1 MLKIDGFDAA
11 LIGVSTV
18 WQRTGEGAERID
30 TLIYNGD
37 LIVTILMHESGLSEE
52 EAMEY
57 ISYNIEGAYVGK
69 NTPIRDGNKWNN
81 SPRNLEVMTQ
91 SEHCRL
97 HLMVRWGSKNAS

>member
-1 MLKIDGFDAA
+1 MLKIDGFDGA

-18 WQRTGEGAERID
+18 WHRTDKGAEQID

-57 ISYNIEGAYVGK
+57 ISFNIEGAYVGK
-69 NTPIRDGNKWNN
+69 DTPIIVWPCDM
-81 SPRNLEVMTQ
+81 EVVN
-91 SEHCRL
+91 E
-97 HLMVRWGSKNAS
+97 KAAEDDE

>member
-1 MLKIDGFDAA
+1 MLKIDGFDSA

-18 WQRTGEGAERID
+18 WQRTGDTAERID

-37 LIVTILMHESGLSEE
+37 VIVTILMHESGLSEE

-69 NTPIRDGNKWNN
+69 DTPIIVWPCDMETVNDRTAEDD
-81 SPRNLEVMTQ
+81 E
-91 SEHCRL
+91 
-97 HLMVRWGSKNAS
+97 